1 MLRRTLPAVVLAVL
15 LSAALA
21 VGAAQA
27 ATTYD
32 VVSNAD
38 SPDANTGDPTC
49 KSVATG
55 TCTLRAAVDQFD
67 ASGGDTLIALKATKY
82 DLTPAGPLVV
92 SAGIGTKLEL
102 RGAGA
107 AQTTID
113 ARNNGRVVTD
123 TSADLDI
130 TLDGL
135 TLTGGSTL
143 QPGAGIALL
152 RSDLHVV
159 DAAITGNTADGNA
172 ATGGGIYENGTTTE
186 GRVELVRSVV
196 SGNKAVASTGDSA
209 G

>member
-1 MLRRTLPAVVLAVL
+1 MPESVNLRGSSGPTMGAMVRASMSSSGRVAMARRVPPDDSSRTQRPRRSLWLAMLRRTLPTVALAVFA
-15 LSAALA
+15 SAALVA
-21 VGAAQA
+21 PPARA
-27 ATTYD
+27 ATPYD
-32 VVSNAD
+32 VVSNAA
-38 SPDANTGDPTC
+38 SPDANTADPTC

-135 TLTGGSTL
+135 
-143 QPGAGIALL
+143 
-152 RSDLHVV
+152 
-159 DAAITGNTADGNA
+159 
-172 ATGGGIYENGTTTE
+172 
-186 GRVELVRSVV
+186 
-196 SGNKAVASTGDSA
+196 
-209 G
+209 